1 MASPQ
6 TENGYTQIAH
16 ELVEALARTELSPN
30 ESRILWVIIRKTYG
44 WKKKSDQISLSNFQ
58 DLTGLW
64 RGSVC
69 RSLESLKSRNI
80 IKVSRSGTCKI
91 NTYEIQKNYDL
102 WMSPEL
108 STGGLADETSASLAD
123 ETLLV
128 SPVRP
133 KLVSPHAESGVSP
146 VRPTKENKDN
156 KDSGFFGESY
166 PQAVE
171 NQIVDLRNVGWS
183 DPRIKDHFLMR
194 NIPQEIIDQAF
205 KNITEREAQN
215 A

>member
-6 TENGYTQIAH
+6 TEDGFTRIAN

-44 WKKKSDQISLSNFQ
+44 WKKKADQISLSNFQ

-64 RGSVC
+64 RASVC
-69 RSLESLKSRNI
+69 RSLESLESRKI
-80 IKVSRSGTCKI
+80 INVFRSGISKI
-91 NTYEIQKNYDL
+91 NTYEIQKNYEL
-102 WMSPEL
+102 WDGVGSL
-108 STGGLADETSASLAD
+108 ISDTTRSIGNDTTGSITADTK
-123 ETLLV
+123 V
-128 SPVRP
+128 
-133 KLVSPHAESGVSP
+133 VSPHAEQGVSP
-146 VRPTKENKDN
+146 LIHTKDNKDN